1 MDLESGKP
9 VFIEELVQNPT
20 QHANKTVRITGILHA
35 YDPAFD
41 RAEVA
46 DGLNLLIVDTQ
57 LLGVQKYNVGQIYQL
72 IGVISDVHNDQMAP
86 PINLFKEAQYSLDIV
101 LRARVVWEV
110 DGLDMAIYKK
120 TVLAMRQALEC

>member
-20 QHANKTVRITGILHA
+20 QHVNKTVRITGILHA

-41 RAEVA
+41 HAEIV
-46 DGLNLLIVDTQ
+46 DGVNLLIVDTQ
-57 LLGVQKYNVGQIYQL
+57 LLGVHKYHVGQTYQL

-101 LRARVVWEV
+101 LKARVVWEV
-110 DGLDMAIYKK
+110 DGLDMTIYKK
-120 TVLAMRQALEC
+120 TVYAMRQALKC